1 MQRRGVNGKP
11 GKRRRTKRPKA
22 PKASSTH
29 ASIADLQIQLDGRT
43 RERDEALEQWSATT
57 EVLKVIS
64 HSTFDLQTV
73 LTSLLRSAGRLCRA
87 ENVQI
92 FLRDGEVYRLA
103 ADNGFSPEY
112 QQYAREHPIRPGRNT
127 LVARTALEGKT
138 VYIPD
143 VSADPEYTY
152 GGLKLG
158 GYRTLLGVP
167 LIRDGKCIGVIA
179 LTRSKVQPFTGNQ
192 IELVTNFAAQAVIAI
207 ENTRLL
213 NELHQRTDDLSEALD
228 QQTATS
234 EVLKVISSSAGELQP
249 VFQTMLQNATRICEA
264 HIGILF
270 RYEDGAFTAVS
281 LLGVTPA
288 YAEYLNRGPI
298 RPGSGTGL
306 GRVAST
312 RQTIHIVDTQAEN
325 AYAEAEPLRV
335 ATAKLGGART
345 LLNVPMLKDG
355 ELIGSIGIYRQEV
368 RPFTDKQVELVSN
381 FAAQAVIA
389 IENARL
395 LNELRQRTADLSKSL
410 EELRTTQDRLVQT
423 QKLALLG
430 QLTAGIAHEIKNPLN
445 FVNNFSSISTE
456 LIDELRDALKGVP
469 LDDKGRAEIEE
480 LTDTLKSNF
489 DKVVHHGRRADA
501 IVKSMLQHS
510 REGSG
515 EHRVIDINALV
526 EESLNLAWH
535 GARAETQ
542 GFEIKLKQSFDS
554 SAGGADVFPQDIRR
568 ALLNLIANGFYAA
581 TKRRAETNGGD
592 YEPTLAASTRNLGDR
607 VEIRIRDNGTGIA
620 PDVKEKMFEPF
631 FTTKPTGEGT
641 GLGLSISHDVI
652 VKQHAGTIEVD
663 TQPGEFTEIRI
674 VLLRTPAFV

>member
-29 ASIADLQIQLDGRT
+29 ASIADLQNQLDGRT

-143 VSADPEYTY
+143 VFADPEYTY
-152 GGLKLG
+152 GGQKLG

-167 LIRDGKCIGVIA
+167 LIRDGNCIGVIA

-213 NELHQRTDDLSEALD
+213 NELRQRTDDLSEALD

-264 HIGILF
+264 HI
-270 RYEDGAFTAVS
+270 R
-281 LLGVTPA
+281 
-288 YAEYLNRGPI
+288 
-298 RPGSGTGL
+298 
-306 GRVAST
+306 
-312 RQTIHIVDTQAEN
+312 
-325 AYAEAEPLRV
+325 
-335 ATAKLGGART
+335 
-345 LLNVPMLKDG
+345 
-355 ELIGSIGIYRQEV
+355 
-368 RPFTDKQVELVSN
+368 
-381 FAAQAVIA
+381 
-389 IENARL
+389 
-395 LNELRQRTADLSKSL
+395 
-410 EELRTTQDRLVQT
+410 
-423 QKLALLG
+423 
-430 QLTAGIAHEIKNPLN
+430 NPL
-445 FVNNFSSISTE
+445 SI
-456 LIDELRDALKGVP
+456 
-469 LDDKGRAEIEE
+469 
-480 LTDTLKSNF
+480 
-489 DKVVHHGRRADA
+489 
-501 IVKSMLQHS
+501 
-510 REGSG
+510 
-515 EHRVIDINALV
+515 
-526 EESLNLAWH
+526 
-535 GARAETQ
+535 
-542 GFEIKLKQSFDS
+542 
-554 SAGGADVFPQDIRR
+554 
-568 ALLNLIANGFYAA
+568 
-581 TKRRAETNGGD
+581 
-592 YEPTLAASTRNLGDR
+592 
-607 VEIRIRDNGTGIA
+607 
-620 PDVKEKMFEPF
+620 
-631 FTTKPTGEGT
+631 
-641 GLGLSISHDVI
+641 
-652 VKQHAGTIEVD
+652 
-663 TQPGEFTEIRI
+663 
-674 VLLRTPAFV
+674 